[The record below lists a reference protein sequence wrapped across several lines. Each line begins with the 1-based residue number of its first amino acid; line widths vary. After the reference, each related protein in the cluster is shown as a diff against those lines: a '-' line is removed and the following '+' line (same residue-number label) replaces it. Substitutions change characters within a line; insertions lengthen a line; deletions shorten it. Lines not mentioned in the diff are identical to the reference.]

1 MKKKVVIN
9 IVDSHFDAK
18 DKYSSELNA
27 LGTLEHTEDG
37 YLLSYEE
44 PCEGLE
50 GCVTTLRCE
59 SNGTVTMTRCGDYST
74 QMIME
79 REKRHSCHYNTPMGE
94 MVMGVF
100 ARRIESDMTEDGGS
114 LLLDYTIDI
123 NADFASINELKITVS
138 AV

>member
-1 MKKKVVIN
+1 
-9 IVDSHFDAK
+9 
-18 DKYSSELNA
+18 
-27 LGTLEHTEDG
+27 
-37 YLLSYEE
+37 
-44 PCEGLE
+44 
-50 GCVTTLRCE
+50 
-59 SNGTVTMTRCGDYST
+59 
-74 QMIME
+74 
-79 REKRHSCHYNTPMGE
+79 MGE

>member
-1 MKKKVVIN
+1 
-9 IVDSHFDAK
+9 
-18 DKYSSELNA
+18 
-27 LGTLEHTEDG
+27 
-37 YLLSYEE
+37 
-44 PCEGLE
+44 
-50 GCVTTLRCE
+50 
-59 SNGTVTMTRCGDYST
+59 MTRCGDYST